1 MLVILEKKLNI
12 FFFSQKK
19 NQQPENNA
27 KEIQIKGREKHPE
40 QN

>member
-12 FFFSQKK
+12 FFFSQKTNK
-19 NQQPENNA
+19 PENSA